1 MSGWN
6 FCSDNVAGASPE
18 ILQALSRAG
27 AAGAMMPYGADPI
40 SQKVEKHLA
49 EVFETE
55 LDVYF
60 VATGTA
66 ANSLALSALC
76 PPYGAVYCHPESH
89 INVDECNAPEFF
101 TGGAKLITLDGAG
114 GKLDAGMLEAAL
126 GQGWAGV
133 EHHAQPAAVSL
144 TQVTEAGTVYRR
156 DETAAIAEIC
166 RANGLGLHVDGARF
180 ANALSTLGCSPAE
193 ATWRAGVD
201 VLSFGAT
208 KNGALAAEAGSFL
221 SQGTGGGIPFP
232 SQTRGPSGVE
242 NAICIGTA

>member
-66 ANSLALSALC
+66 ANSLALSAL
-76 PPYGAVYCHPESH
+76 VS
-89 INVDECNAPEFF
+89 
-101 TGGAKLITLDGAG
+101 
-114 GKLDAGMLEAAL
+114 AL
-126 GQGWAGV
+126 W
-133 EHHAQPAAVSL
+133 
-144 TQVTEAGTVYRR
+144 
-156 DETAAIAEIC
+156 C
-166 RANGLGLHVDGARF
+166 GLL
-180 ANALSTLGCSPAE
+180 
-193 ATWRAGVD
+193 
-201 VLSFGAT
+201 
-208 KNGALAAEAGSFL
+208 
-221 SQGTGGGIPFP
+221 
-232 SQTRGPSGVE
+232 PSGKPYQ
-242 NAICIGTA
+242 C